1 MTEYNFHIMTKK
13 NRIVSFK
20 KLDSELKNLV
30 QNFYPYGFEDD
41 IKSYQLGPGKSF
53 YAFPI
58 STEEYNILVK
68 VDVDYDF
75 GLDMEEEVSGQ
86 ESDL

>member
-1 MTEYNFHIMTKK
+1 MTKK

-20 KLDSELKNLV
+20 KRDSELMNLI

-41 IKSYQLGPGKSF
+41 IKFYQLGPDKSF

-58 STEEYNILVK
+58 STEECNILVK

-75 GLDMEEEVSGQ
+75 NLDMEDE
-86 ESDL
+86 

>member
-1 MTEYNFHIMTKK
+1 MTKK

-30 QNFYPYGFEDD
+30 RNFYPYGFEDD
-41 IKSYQLGPGKSF
+41 IKFYRLSPGKSF

-58 STEEYNILVK
+58 STEEYNILIK
-68 VDVDYDF
+68 VDVDCDF
-75 GLDMEEEVSGQ
+75 GLEIEEE
-86 ESDL
+86 

>member
-1 MTEYNFHIMTKK
+1 MTKK

-41 IKSYQLGPGKSF
+41 INFYRLGPDKSF

-68 VDVDYDF
+68 VDVDSDF
-75 GLDMEEEVSGQ
+75 GQEIEEEESGQ